1 MMKRASTA
9 IISTLLACGG
19 VALAQTYNQSS
30 PPPATSQQAPS
41 PGATQPPSDSYPSNS
56 GTSSSSSGSMTM
68 SQKHAAMKSCIAQ
81 QQANNSGMSKKDAKK
96 ACKEQM
102 KDQG

>member
-1 MMKRASTA
+1 MKRVSTA
-9 IISTLLACGG
+9 LISALLACGG
-19 VALAQTYNQSS
+19 VALAQTYNQAPT
-30 PPPATSQQAPS
+30 PPRSNQTPS
-41 PGATQPPSDSYPSNS
+41 PSASQPTGESSGA
-56 GTSSSSSGSMTM
+56 GSSSSSGSMSM

-102 KDQG
+102 KSQG

>member
-1 MMKRASTA
+1 MMKRACTA
-9 IISTLLACGG
+9 MISTLLACGG
-19 VALAQTYNQSS
+19 VALAQSYNQA
-30 PPPATSQQAPS
+30 PPPPTSQQAPS
-41 PGATQPPSDSYPSNS
+41 PGAPQPSDSSS
-56 GTSSSSSGSMTM
+56 GSSSGSMTM

-102 KDQG
+102 KEQG